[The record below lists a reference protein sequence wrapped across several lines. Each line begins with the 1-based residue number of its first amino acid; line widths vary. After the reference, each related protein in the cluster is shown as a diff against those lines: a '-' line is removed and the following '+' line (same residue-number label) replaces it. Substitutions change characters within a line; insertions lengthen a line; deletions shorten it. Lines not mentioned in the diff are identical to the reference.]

1 MRCKTVLIKR
11 THHLNVKVDYLCLLS
26 KLFYFL
32 KYIIVSE
39 ITYTDFMTMCFVV
52 MLYTFDEECTS
63 LVLHLLHL

>member
-1 MRCKTVLIKR
+1 
-11 THHLNVKVDYLCLLS
+11 VKVDYLCLLS

-39 ITYTDFMTMCFVV
+39 VTYTDFITMCFVV
-52 MLYTFDEECTS
+52 ILYTFDEECTS